1 MLYNAAI
8 WRCPSCGNVELPLRR
23 SGGMLSEAME
33 FLIQKPFL
41 FILFVLIIVL
51 GSIPLLFLFFPRTA
65 TAIVTWIF

>member
-1 MLYNAAI
+1 
-8 WRCPSCGNVELPLRR
+8 
-23 SGGMLSEAME
+23 MLSEALE
-33 FLIQKPFL
+33 FLIQKPFI